1 MGILKS
7 DIELICKQK
16 KITKNLFKG
25 KTLVI
30 GQQSIYANEFEC
42 KRIFLK
48 HNIKFID
55 NFKHEKKTNIQHFI
69 NENADNINSSFFFT
83 LLGSNNVNH
92 LDISKYE
99 NADIILDL
107 NKKIPNKYKNKFD
120 NIVDFGTIEHV
131 YNTPTLLF
139 NYINMLKK
147 NGFLIISTKSSNAID
162 HGFFSFSPT
171 FFHDFF
177 SINGFMILKTYLI
190 KRSPYYANKSESIYE
205 YKKTHLE
212 NPIVSSKNIDLTL
225 FMKKNKNIKNI
236 KIPLQYYYKKLFKIK
251 KTKNKNIYN
260 LKTFVKNTISYLPF
274 FIQKIIF
281 NKIRS
286 KYLLKVK

>member
-16 KITKNLFKG
+16 KITKKLFKG

-30 GQQSIYANEFEC
+30 GQQSIYINEFEY
-42 KRIFLK
+42 KKIILK

-55 NFKHEKKTNIQHFI
+55 NFNHEKKTSIKHFI
-69 NENADNINSSFFFT
+69 NKNADNINSSFFFS
-83 LLGSNNVNH
+83 LLGSNKVNH

-99 NADIILDL
+99 NADIIFDL
-107 NKKIPNKYKNKFD
+107 NKKIPNKYKNKFN

-131 YNTPTLLF
+131 YNTPNLLW

-147 NGFLIISTKSSNAID
+147 NGFLIISTRSSNAID

-177 SINGFMILKTYLI
+177 PINGFKILKNYLI
-190 KRSPYYANKSESIYE
+190 KRSPYYTNKSQKIYE
-205 YKKTHLE
+205 YKKTYLE
-212 NPIVSSKNIDLTL
+212 NPIISSKSIDLII
-225 FMKKNKNIKNI
+225 FMKKTKNIKSV

-251 KTKNKNIYN
+251 KIQNQNIYN
-260 LKTFVKNTISYLPF
+260 LKNFVKNIIRYLPF
-274 FIQKIIF
+274 FMQKIIF
-281 NKIRS
+281 NTTRS
-286 KYLLKVK
+286 KYLIKVK

>member
-16 KITKNLFKG
+16 KITKNLFRG

-42 KRIFLK
+42 KKIILK

-55 NFKHEKKTNIQHFI
+55 NFKHQKETNIQHFI
-69 NENADNINSSFFFT
+69 NHNADNINSSFFFT

-107 NKKIPNKYKNKFD
+107 NEKIPNKYKNKFD

-131 YNTPTLLF
+131 YNTPNVLF

-177 SINGFMILKTYLI
+177 SINGFKILKTYLI

-212 NPIVSSKNIDLTL
+212 NPIVSSKNIDLIIFL
-225 FMKKNKNIKNI
+225 KKNKSIKNV

-251 KTKNKNIYN
+251 KNKNKNIYN
-260 LKTFVKNTISYLPF
+260 LKDFVKNIISYLPF

>member
-16 KITKNLFKG
+16 KITKNLFRG

-42 KRIFLK
+42 KKIFFK
-48 HNIKFID
+48 YNVKFID
-55 NFKHEKKTNIQHFI
+55 NFKHQKETNIQHFI
-69 NENADNINSSFFFT
+69 NENADNINSNFFFT

-177 SINGFMILKTYLI
+177 SINGFKILKTYLI

-212 NPIVSSKNIDLTL
+212 NPIVSSKNIDLIIFL
-225 FMKKNKNIKNI
+225 KKNKSIKNI
-236 KIPLQYYYKKLFKIK
+236 KIPLQYYYKKLFEIK
-251 KTKNKNIYN
+251 KKKNKNIYN
-260 LKTFVKNTISYLPF
+260 LKDFVKNIISYLPF

>member
-16 KITKNLFKG
+16 KITKNLFRG

-42 KRIFLK
+42 KKIFFK
-48 HNIKFID
+48 YNVKFID
-55 NFKHEKKTNIQHFI
+55 NFKHQKETNIQHFI
-69 NENADNINSSFFFT
+69 NENADNINSNFFFT

-177 SINGFMILKTYLI
+177 SINGFKILKTYLI

-212 NPIVSSKNIDLTL
+212 NPIVSSKNIDLIIFL
-225 FMKKNKNIKNI
+225 KKNKSIKNI
-236 KIPLQYYYKKLFKIK
+236 KIPLQYYYKKLFEIK
-251 KTKNKNIYN
+251 KKKNKNIYN
-260 LKTFVKNTISYLPF
+260 LKDFVKNIISYLPF
-274 FIQKIIF
+274 FIQKSIF

-286 KYLLKVK
+286 KYLLKIK